1 MINGF
6 NHQQLQYKWGALTLI
21 AGLFLSIGTV
31 NGGQKTFAAD
41 EPTAAATTAPA
52 SPSAPVETPQS
63 APQSKSVNETI
74 YFSKPEGSL
83 EEVSLTSKTL
93 VVAVATWCPHCHH
106 FISLLN
112 DPDMAPFLKDVTIRF
127 VLQDEWPRIEQS
139 VAQSVLNENMNKKLS
154 SKALELKIESK
165 LKAIREKSGNR
176 LVYDPEILKILP
188 APYLFNDENS
198 QKKNLAAIQYF
209 PACYSKATQQFD
221 KSPLVCLMES
231 SGMPEEKLLEF
242 AKRYHMVND

>member
-1 MINGF
+1 MMNGI
-6 NHQQLQYKWGALTLI
+6 NHQQFQHKWGVLALITGFL
-21 AGLFLSIGTV
+21 LSIG
-31 NGGQKTFAAD
+31 NGNICQKTFAAD
-41 EPTAAATTAPA
+41 EPPAAAVST
-52 SPSAPVETPQS
+52 SPSPAPSSSVIS
-63 APQSKSVNETI
+63 AHESI
-74 YFSKPEGSL
+74 YFSKPEGVL
-83 EEVSLTSKTL
+83 EEVSLTPKTL

-198 QKKNLAAIQYF
+198 QKKNPATIQYF

-231 SGMPEEKLLEF
+231 SGMPEEKLMEF